1 MNVIVKRRT
10 YMKKILLIN
19 DLPGYGH
26 VALSAM
32 TPVLEAMELETF
44 NLPTAVVSNTLDWG
58 KFSILATD
66 EQIVKTIAVWDE
78 LGFEFDAV
86 ATGFIANENQAEI
99 IADYCVRQSR
109 KGVKIFADPI
119 MGDEGKLYNSIT
131 EKRIAA
137 MKKLVSVADYI
148 VPNYTEAAA
157 LADRDY
163 IHGAV
168 SKEEMCA
175 VAKKLNEMGAKNVVI
190 TSANVEGSACTM
202 GYDGE
207 KGEFFFIPY
216 EIIKGRFIG
225 TGDIFSAFM
234 AGYILRGERMQTAV
248 KKAMD
253 AVKILIM
260 HNLDNTDVNR
270 GLIITKYLGEILNG
284 RQT

>member
-1 MNVIVKRRT
+1 MG
-10 YMKKILLIN
+10 KKILLVH
-19 DLPGYGH
+19 DMTGYGK
-26 VALSAM
+26 VALAAIM
-32 TPVLEAMELETF
+32 PVLSHMGHHLYT
-44 NLPTAVVSNTLDWG
+44 LPTAIVSNTLDYGQFEIHEMTDYMRKTLAVWKNLG
-58 KFSILATD
+58 FSFEAVSTGMIFSD
-66 EQIVKTIAVWDE
+66 EQAE
-78 LGFEFDAV
+78 LVSGLCRES
-86 ATGFIANENQAEI
+86 AERG
-99 IADYCVRQSR
+99 CLVF
-109 KGVKIFADPI
+109 VDPI

-157 LADRDY
+157 LADREY
-163 IHGAV
+163 VHGAV

-207 KGEFFFIPY
+207 KDEFFFIPY

-234 AGYILRGERMQTAV
+234 AGYILKGERMQTAV